1 MDSGGGVLSR
11 RVSGERRDSVVEKGK
26 RNFLIFLF
34 FFFFFIVIVL
44 IFKRRSFRGIQGKIF
59 GRYICFLFLFF
70 VLGLKVSKEFKITDI

>member
-11 RVSGERRDSVVEKGK
+11 RVSGKRRDSVVEKGK
-26 RNFLIFLF
+26 RNFLIFYF
-34 FFFFFIVIVL
+34 SFFFIVIVL

-70 VLGLKVSKEFKITDI
+70 VLGLKMSEEFKITDI

>member
-26 RNFLIFLF
+26 RNFLIFYF
-34 FFFFFIVIVL
+34 SFFFIVIVL

>member
-26 RNFLIFLF
+26 RNFLIFYF
-34 FFFFFIVIVL
+34 SFFFIVIVL

-70 VLGLKVSKEFKITDI
+70 VLGLKVSEEFKITDI